1 MVNHHWIETKLIQ
14 FERAKSSTLWNQQ
27 KEKQL
32 KYLLDL
38 YHTGK
43 FYKMSTRCIVETL
56 KQLSCSHVG
65 Q

>member
-1 MVNHHWIETKLIQ
+1 MVNHTWIETKLIQ
-14 FERAKSSTLWNQQ
+14 YERAKNSTTWNQQ

-32 KYLLDL
+32 NYLLDL

-43 FYKMSTRCIVETL
+43 FYSMSMNRIRLGL
-56 KQLSCSHVG
+56 KQLARSHIG